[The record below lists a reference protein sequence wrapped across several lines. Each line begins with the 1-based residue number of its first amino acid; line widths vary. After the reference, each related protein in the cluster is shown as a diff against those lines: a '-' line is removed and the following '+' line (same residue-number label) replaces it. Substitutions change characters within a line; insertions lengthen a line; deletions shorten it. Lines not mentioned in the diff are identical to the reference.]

1 MDFGALDAV
10 IQRTRRARDLEWAL
24 RHAMMAL
31 AYEEIAVPLLE
42 ADDGGGDWGAAY
54 RVLDGQGAV
63 LALRP
68 DMTAPVARLC
78 ALGDRG
84 GPRPRRLC
92 YIGNLFRRAA
102 DGTPREL
109 WQAGAERIGPGPDG
123 DVEVLSLAIHC
134 LERAGITRFRLA
146 VGHVGYLQEFLREG
160 GCRAATVEA
169 AEAALRRRDFV
180 TAGHVLQRHPQ
191 VFDAVRWRGSVPEA
205 QSRSL
210 SANGPQGR
218 AFRALLSACSA
229 AGIAEHLVV
238 EPGLVLPGR
247 YYTGLVFEVSVAGS
261 APPVGDGGRYDG
273 LLRRWGAS
281 EPAVGFAL
289 DCDGLLDAVPEVEDR

>member
-10 IQRTRRARDLEWAL
+10 IERTRKARELEWGL
-24 RHAMMAL
+24 RQAMMAL
-31 AYEEIAVPLLE
+31 AYQEIAVPLLE

-68 DMTAPVARLC
+68 DLTVPVARLC

-92 YIGNLFRRAA
+92 YIGNLFRRAT

-109 WQAGAERIGPGPDG
+109 WQAGAERIGPGQDG

-134 LERAGITRFRLA
+134 LERAGITRFHLA
-146 VGHVGYLQEFLREG
+146 VGHVGYLQEILHEG

-169 AEAALRRRDFV
+169 AEEALRRRDFV
-180 TAGHVLQRHPQ
+180 TVGHVLQRHPQ
-191 VFDAVRWRGSVPEA
+191 VLGAVRWRGSVSEA
-205 QSRSL
+205 QGGSL
-210 SANGPQGR
+210 LVNGPQGR
-218 AFRALLSACSA
+218 AFYALLSACTA
-229 AGIAEHLVV
+229 AGIADRLVV

-247 YYTGLVFEVSVAGS
+247 YYTGVVFEVSVPDA
-261 APPVGDGGRYDG
+261 ALPVGDGGRYDG

-289 DCDGLLDAVPEVEDR
+289 DCDGLLDAVSEVDDR